1 MVIFLIVLGVLVALY
16 LVFLIIVQP
25 HFILK
30 APKQT
35 LEQSMAWQKER
46 YDVSFYDALE
56 KEYYSITSFDGYE
69 LHVEFLRNPE
79 ATAKY
84 MIISH
89 GYTDNRIGSLK
100 YAGMYLDLGFNVIIY
115 DLRGHGLNRPER
127 STYGHLES
135 QDLNCLITDTRSRYK
150 DITVLGLH
158 GESLG
163 AGTTI
168 TVLKYKPQVD
178 FAVADCG
185 FEDMDH
191 VVGRQFKF
199 RFMYDLCDFGCK
211 LQFGVSPKT
220 MRPIDSLEDNT
231 IPILFIHGEED
242 KLILPQNSIDMS
254 EKTKGMSEVH
264 LIKGAEHAY
273 SIITDPVSYR
283 KYVKDFIDKIS

>member
-1 MVIFLIVLGVLVALY
+1 MVILIVILILVVLYLAFLIL
-16 LVFLIIVQP
+16 VQP
-25 HFILK
+25 HFIMR

-46 YDVSFYDALE
+46 YDVSFYDGLSKDDYTINSA
-56 KEYYSITSFDGYE
+56 DGYE
-69 LHVEFLRNPE
+69 LHVQFLKNPSD
-79 ATAKY
+79 TTRY
-84 MIISH
+84 VIISH

-100 YAGMYLDLGFNVIIY
+100 YASMYLELGFNVIIY
-115 DLRGHGLNRPER
+115 DLRGHGLNKPER
-127 STYGHLES
+127 TTYGYMES
-135 QDLNCLITDTRSRYK
+135 QDLKALIEDTRRRYK
-150 DITVLGLH
+150 DITMLGLH

-163 AGTTI
+163 ASTTI
-168 TVLKYKPQVD
+168 TVLKYKPQVN
-178 FAVADCG
+178 FAVSDCG
-185 FEDMDH
+185 FEDMDN
-191 VVGRQFKF
+191 VVGNMFKL
-199 RFMYDLCDFGCK
+199 RFLYDLCDFGCK

-231 IPILFIHGEED
+231 ILVLFIHGEED